1 MESNMK
7 RIALII
13 AIAIS
18 SGLSA
23 QVGVNI
29 GGNTQNTFGVKGT
42 WGGLHIGVEVP
53 TDDQTSFYGRVTHN
67 FSRKAQDSLL
77 ISLIGNDGFTFGTL
91 STVPRMN
98 STIIEGGNRYYT
110 GNGFDFGWSAY
121 GGSAILL
128 QVNRVKM
135 GNAPYDETQFI
146 IDPTFR
152 YEGWILNFA
161 VGLNGGVKYS
171 IPRVGTVYLDVTGSY
186 ILLSQASQPIVI
198 NAVSTARL
206 WNRLNFAVNI
216 GIRKD
221 ILW

>member
-1 MESNMK
+1 MK
-7 RIALII
+7 RIVLII

-18 SGLSA
+18 SGLNA
-23 QVGVNI
+23 QIGVSV

-42 WGGLHIGVEVP
+42 WGGVHLGIEVP

-67 FSRKAQDSLL
+67 FSRSAQDSLL
-77 ISLIGNDGFTFGTL
+77 VSLIGNDGFTYSTL
-91 STVPRMN
+91 TTVPRMN
-98 STIIEGGNRYYT
+98 ATILEGGNRYYT

-121 GGSAILL
+121 GGSTIQLH
-128 QVNRVKM
+128 VNRVKM
-135 GNAPYDETQFI
+135 GNAPYDDENFI
-146 IDPTFR
+146 IDPL
-152 YEGWILNFA
+152 YQYDGWILNFA

-171 IPRVGTVYLDVTGSY
+171 IPRVGTVYADFTGSY
-186 ILLSQASQPIVI
+186 ILFSQPSQQVVF

-206 WNRLNFAVNI
+206 WNRLNFAFNL